1 MLQTSVFAHPQCLD
15 FGPPFKPTVHL
26 EFCSQ
31 YQDFGCC
38 DQEKDNII
46 AERYWSIMDHY
57 DYKEQEL
64 CKGYVKDILC
74 QECSPYA
81 AHLYDAED
89 PRTPLMALPGLC
101 FPFCSDFYFN
111 CKSTISLMTDNK
123 NLLESAKDIDQF
135 CHLLELPDP
144 DYCFPDVLQNMDLN
158 NNLGA
163 VVEDQKGCLKMC
175 LVEVANGLRNPVLMV
190 HANDGSHRMF
200 VAEQVGIVWVY
211 LPNGGRLEEPF
222 LYMPDSVVSS
232 PWHGDERG
240 LLGMAFHPKFQKNG
254 KFYVYYSIIDGEYVE
269 KIRISEF
276 QVLSYDTNRADRN
289 SERIILEIVEPSR
302 NHNGGQLLFG
312 VDGYLY
318 IFTGDGG
325 ELGDP
330 HGEFG
335 NAQNKSSLLGKVLR
349 INVDGEGASGKPY
362 GIPPDNPFTSERYA
376 APEVY
381 AYGARNMWRCSV
393 DQGDP
398 ATEKG
403 RGRIF
408 CGDVGQRRYEEVDLI
423 IKGGNYGWRAKEGF
437 ECFDIMLCLN
447 SSLYDVLPIF
457 AYGHNVGKS
466 ITGGYV
472 YRGCESP
479 NLNGI
484 YIFGD
489 FMNGRL
495 MALHEDETTKQWTKQ
510 DICMGDSTVC
520 AFPMLIN
527 TYSKFIISFAEDE
540 AGELYFLSTSEPTSL
555 SPYGTLYRLVD
566 PSRRAPPGKCAYKPV
581 PVKTRSK
588 VIPFVP
594 RERTVLEILREE
606 IKPPIKKPVKVIPKL
621 QKTTTKAPAK
631 VTTTK
636 TPIATQA
643 SHITKE
649 PIVMTINKME
659 PTQEKKMS
667 SVTSNQPSS
676 TNDRKKKP
684 AKTSN
689 VKKPSGK
696 DAKPSKAAKKPVPTP
711 RAKKPSENVKK
722 KPPPT
727 KKPMRSTENMLTKP
741 PSVKHM
747 QPTID
752 AVMQPSMTKS
762 GLLSSKSGLKKSSPT
777 KTSKQLKPTKSPN
790 KNLKQ
795 YVTKPKKS
803 KVDTEEKEASNL
815 AVSSQKKASKINTN
829 KNTDMKEP
837 PPTGLAMRPT
847 KDLVTKRAY
856 IEDTNLTTINQYSMT
871 EPFTMPGLKKPLLIK
886 TSKQLKPTKSPNKNL
901 KQYVT
906 KPKKSKVDNEEKSDI
921 FLPDKTKN
929 QSKKKPKPT
938 SKPIVPSLEASN
950 LALSSQKKA
959 SKINTNKN
967 TDTKE
972 PSPTGLA
979 MRPTK
984 DLVTKHAYIEDTK
997 LTTINQYSM
1006 TEPFTMPGL
1015 KKPLLIK
1022 TSKKAKPT
1030 KSPNKNLKQY
1040 VTKPKTSKVNN
1051 KEGDIFLPDKTKNQS
1066 KKKPKPTSKPIVPS
1080 VEASNLAFS
1089 SRKKANKINT
1099 NKNPDMTEP
1108 SPTGLTMRPTK
1119 DLMTKLAHIKDIKP
1133 TTVNQYSIPDPFTM
1147 PSLKKY
1153 LPTKTPKKT
1162 KIPIL
1167 KDFNSK
1173 PLASP
1178 RSKPQVVAN
1187 DKDEK
1192 EKNDEIKSQN
1202 KRNTSTPHR
1211 METSS
1216 APSILE
1222 S

>member
-1 MLQTSVFAHPQCLD
+1 MRVDWKEEAFLRTFLIIPVLSFMLQTSVFAHPQCLD

-803 KVDTEEKEASNL
+803 KVD
-815 AVSSQKKASKINTN
+815 
-829 KNTDMKEP
+829 
-837 PPTGLAMRPT
+837 
-847 KDLVTKRAY
+847 
-856 IEDTNLTTINQYSMT
+856 
-871 EPFTMPGLKKPLLIK
+871 
-886 TSKQLKPTKSPNKNL
+886 
-901 KQYVT
+901 
-906 KPKKSKVDNEEKSDI
+906 NEEKSDI